1 MQNAESGKAPENLPA
16 AFDSAFIILHSAFP
30 MSWEANRWTAK
41 TPSELYHTL
50 GPHGVDELIRNALA
64 DVWRTLPEEGRSI
77 EAAITAAREVAD
89 CNTGVWRKI
98 KQASP
103 AAFFEGL
110 RPTNADGHFR
120 QAMVLCWMM
129 MPRSGGRKVSDALKI
144 VSQIFERNLAA
155 WREDNATFT
164 GVKAKPPRK
173 AVAKKAPNK
182 TPKGKSK
189 AQAKRAKVKKK

>member
-1 MQNAESGKAPENLPA
+1 
-16 AFDSAFIILHSAFP
+16 

-64 DVWRTLPEEGRSI
+64 DIWRELPEEGRTLDG
-77 EAAITAAREVAD
+77 AIRAAREVAD
-89 CNTGVWRKI
+89 RNVGVWKKI
-98 KQASP
+98 KQPTP
-103 AAFFEGL
+103 AAFFEDL
-110 RPTNADGHFR
+110 RPTKPDGHFR
-120 QAMVLCWMM
+120 QAMVTCWMM

-164 GVKAKPPRK
+164 GTRAKPARKKPATTKKSATSRK
-173 AVAKKAPNK
+173 AP
-182 TPKGKSK
+182 
-189 AQAKRAKVKKK
+189 KRAKVKK

>member
-1 MQNAESGKAPENLPA
+1 
-16 AFDSAFIILHSAFP
+16 
-30 MSWEANRWTAK
+30 MSWEAYRWTAK

-64 DVWRTLPEEGRSI
+64 DVWRQLPEEGRSVDG
-77 EAAITAAREVAD
+77 AIHAAREVAGR
-89 CNTGVWRKI
+89 NISVWKKI
-98 KQASP
+98 RQPSP
-103 AAFFEGL
+103 AAFFEDL

-129 MPRSGGRKVSDALKI
+129 MPRSGGRKVGDALKI

-164 GVKAKPPRK
+164 GMKAKATKKKPAATKK
-173 AVAKKAPNK
+173 AAPAKTTAKKA
-182 TPKGKSK
+182 T
-189 AQAKRAKVKKK
+189 AKRATVKK

>member
-1 MQNAESGKAPENLPA
+1 
-16 AFDSAFIILHSAFP
+16 

-64 DVWRTLPEEGRSI
+64 DVWRALPEEGRTVDG
-77 EAAITAAREVAD
+77 AIRAAREVAD
-89 CNTGVWRKI
+89 YNTGVWKKI
-98 KQASP
+98 KQPSP

-129 MPRSGGRKVSDALKI
+129 MPRSGGRKVGEALKI
-144 VSQIFERNLAA
+144 IAQIFERNLAA
-155 WREDNATFT
+155 WREDNETFT
-164 GVKAKPPRK
+164 GVKAKAPK
-173 AVAKKAPNK
+173 AKP
-182 TPKGKSK
+182 T
-189 AQAKRAKVKKK
+189 VKKKSSAKKPSGRTSRGGAKAKK